1 MESLKRVEKRKTRK
15 GADLKVQTLEL
26 VTSAAETAEKDS
38 EIVLHKSC
46 DRGTIFF
53 ENESSREHKD
63 YVYN

>member
-15 GADLKVQTLEL
+15 GADTG
-26 VTSAAETAEKDS
+26 TSNKCSRGSREGLRNRSTR
-38 EIVLHKSC
+38 SC

-63 YVYN
+63 YL